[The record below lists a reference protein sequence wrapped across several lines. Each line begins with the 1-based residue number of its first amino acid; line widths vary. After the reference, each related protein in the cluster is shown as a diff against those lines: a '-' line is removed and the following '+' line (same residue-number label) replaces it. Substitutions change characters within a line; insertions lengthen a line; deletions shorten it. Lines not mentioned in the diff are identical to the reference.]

1 MHESVQN
8 LINIKENLILK
19 SKNTTKNRIPEI
31 IAVSKTFKEEH
42 ILPLLEHGHLHF
54 GENKIQES
62 IDKWSS
68 LKKKYPK
75 IYLHFIGKLQT
86 NKVKLAVNLF
96 DYIHSLDN
104 IKLAKKISDEQVK
117 QKKKIKI
124 FIQVNLGNE
133 EQKSGISKENLYSFL
148 DHSKKLDLD
157 IIGLMCI
164 PPINE
169 SPDKYFQELRDLNLK
184 LNLSDLSMGMS
195 SDYLKAVENSATF
208 IRIGSNIFGERV

>member
-148 DHSKKLDLD
+148 DNLKKLDLD